1 MCGSGARCVALAQ
14 LTSGK
19 LEHHVSI
26 MSDWVLLG
34 MIAVL
39 VTLLLLTVFGFA
51 VYSGLFTEVVVSAGS
66 PPVGSITLAYKFRV
80 GPYGESGQLFT
91 DGCSIS
97 SKLYSI
103 GVYYDNP
110 HTVSPEKCRF
120 AIGRILCEG
129 DAKPSEEQIKRFQK
143 YGFKIFTFPAPSHVV
158 MASFP
163 FTTPLSIHLAVNRVH
178 PALDVYIKERKLC
191 AHPRIEIYKEDRIY
205 FVCPLAR
212 QGDFYVPEMKE
223 LERKSRAAAAEA
235 EDAQTDITG
244 ADTMSETS
252 SISMEATTDS
262 RDTSVATSVLLPF
275 PASRG
280 REEADNRSEHS
291 YSESGAS
298 GSSFEELDLEVT
310 VDGEGAPGLLPDV
323 GYVSNQEV
331 TDKWTKEPVA
341 AERGEE

>member
-1 MCGSGARCVALAQ
+1 M
-14 LTSGK
+14 
-19 LEHHVSI
+19 EHQASI
-26 MSDWVLLG
+26 LSDWVLLG
-34 MIAVL
+34 LIAAL
-39 VTLLLLTVFGFA
+39 VALLLLTVFGFA

-66 PPVGSITLAYKFRV
+66 PPVGNITLAYKFRV

-97 SKLYSI
+97 SKLCSI

-110 HTVSPEKCRF
+110 HTVPPEKCRF
-120 AIGRILCEG
+120 AIGRILSEG

-143 YGFKIFTFPAPSHVV
+143 YGFKIFSFPAPSHVV

-178 PALDVYIKERKLC
+178 PALDTYIKERKLC
-191 AHPRIEIYKEDRIY
+191 AHPRIEIYKEDHIY

-223 LERKSRAAAAEA
+223 LERKSRAASAEA

-262 RDTSVATSVLLPF
+262 RDTSVATSILLPF

-280 REEADNRSEHS
+280 REEADTRSEHS

-310 VDGEGAPGLLPDV
+310 GDVEGAAGLLPDV
-323 GYVSNQEV
+323 GYTGNQEV
-331 TDKWTKEPVA
+331 TIKWTKEPAA

>member
-1 MCGSGARCVALAQ
+1 M
-14 LTSGK
+14 T
-19 LEHHVSI
+19 
-26 MSDWVLLG
+26 DWVLLG
-34 MIAVL
+34 LIAAL
-39 VTLLLLTVFGFA
+39 VVLLLLTVFGFV

-66 PPVGSITLAYKFRV
+66 PPVGNMTLAYKFRV

-97 SKLYSI
+97 SKLCSI

-120 AIGRILCEG
+120 AIGRILSEG
-129 DAKPSEEQIKRFQK
+129 DEKPSEEQIKRFQK
-143 YGFKIFTFPAPSHVV
+143 YGFKIFSFPAPSHVV
-158 MASFP
+158 MATFP

-178 PALDVYIKERKLC
+178 PALDTYIKERKLC
-191 AHPRIEIYKEDRIY
+191 AHPRIEIYKQDRIY

-223 LERKSRAAAAEA
+223 LERKSRAAASVA
-235 EDAQTDITG
+235 EDTQTDITG
-244 ADTMSETS
+244 VDTMSETS

-262 RDTSVATSVLLPF
+262 RDTSVATSILLPF

-310 VDGEGAPGLLPDV
+310 GDGEGAPGLLPDV
-323 GYVSNQEV
+323 GYAGNQEV
-331 TDKWTKEPVA
+331 TDKWTKEPIA

>member
-1 MCGSGARCVALAQ
+1 VERQ
-14 LTSGK
+14 
-19 LEHHVSI
+19 VSV

-34 MIAVL
+34 LIAAL
-39 VTLLLLTVFGFA
+39 LLLLLLTVFGFA

-66 PPVGSITLAYKFRV
+66 PPVGNMTLAYKFRV

-97 SKLYSI
+97 SKLCSI

-120 AIGRILCEG
+120 AIGRILSEG

-143 YGFKIFTFPAPSHVV
+143 YGFKIFSFPAPSHVV
-158 MASFP
+158 MATFP

-178 PALDVYIKERKLC
+178 PALDTYIKERKLC
-191 AHPRIEIYKEDRIY
+191 AHPRIEIYKQDRIY

-223 LERKSRAAAAEA
+223 LERKSRAAAAVA

-244 ADTMSETS
+244 VDTMSETS
-252 SISMEATTDS
+252 SISVEATTDS
-262 RDTSVATSVLLPF
+262 RDTSVATSILLPF
-275 PASRG
+275 PGSRG

-298 GSSFEELDLEVT
+298 GSSFEELDLEVAG
-310 VDGEGAPGLLPDV
+310 DGEGAPGLLPDV
-323 GYVSNQEV
+323 GYAGSPEA
-331 TDKWTKEPVA
+331 TDKWTKEPIA

>member
-1 MCGSGARCVALAQ
+1 V
-14 LTSGK
+14 
-19 LEHHVSI
+19 EHQVSV
-26 MSDWVLLG
+26 MSDWALLG
-34 MIAVL
+34 LIAV
-39 VTLLLLTVFGFA
+39 VVALLLLTIFGFV

-66 PPVGSITLAYKFRV
+66 PPVGNITLAYKFRV

-97 SKLYSI
+97 SKLCSI

-110 HTVSPEKCRF
+110 HTVPPEKCRF
-120 AIGRILCEG
+120 AIGRILSEG
-129 DAKPSEEQIKRFQK
+129 DTKPSEEQIKRFQK
-143 YGFKIFTFPAPSHVV
+143 YGFKIFSFPAPSHVV
-158 MASFP
+158 MATFP

-178 PALDVYIKERKLC
+178 PALDTYIKERKLC

-223 LERKSRAAAAEA
+223 LERKSRAAAEA

-252 SISMEATTDS
+252 SISIEATTDS
-262 RDTSVATSVLLPF
+262 RDTSVATSILLPF

-298 GSSFEELDLEVT
+298 GSSFEELDLEAT
-310 VDGEGAPGLLPDV
+310 GDGEGAPGLLPDM
-323 GYVSNQEV
+323 GYVGNQEI
-331 TDKWTKEPVA
+331 TGKWTKEPTA
-341 AERGEE
+341 AKRGEE